1 MDNVSSIKKELMC
14 AADDKKAQILM
25 RFFKTAEGEYGEGDI
40 FIGVVVPVMRSV
52 AKKYFNKCSLGEMEK
67 LLQEDIHEFR
77 ITAIFLMTYLFERS
91 KDDDVKESIINSYI
105 RNIEYVNNW
114 DLVDLSAYKLLGV
127 FLENKDR
134 SLLYEYAQSN
144 ELWKERISIIATL
157 HFIRKKDYK
166 DTLKLAK
173 ILLTHKHDLIHKAVG
188 WMLREIGKRDL
199 DQELSFL
206 KEYYK
211 VMPRTMLR
219 YAIEKFDE
227 PVRQKFLKGTF

>member
-134 SLLYEYAQSN
+134 ALLYEYAQSN

-199 DQELSFL
+199 EAELSFL